1 VAATVKLA
9 ADRKLRAVKPR
20 GDLLKSREKEEGR
33 PQALTGLSLL
43 TESPPTSEPTTGQS
57 QAPAESATRTP
68 TREGPQSPPPQS
80 FDPRDGGFAPPPP
93 EDFERSAG
101 RRFSLRRIRGLEP
114 PPAPFA
120 PPAPQPVPAAK
131 TSRSKRPRRHARP
144 RTKAVVLK
152 RVAYAFLGAGVL
164 LLSFVAY
171 QLWGTAFYEGH
182 AQDQLRH
189 ELADRYGIRSAAG
202 TAPTDVPENLQAE
215 FGTTAHV
222 AKPAP
227 DPPVGQPVGLMTIPG
242 IGMSND
248 AIIEGTGESQL
259 EEGPGHYQGTPLPG
273 QAGNS
278 AIAGHRTTY
287 AAPFFNLNLLQPGDP
302 IFVVTPQ
309 GHFEYMVVNQE
320 VVDPGDTAV
329 LDAGTLPLL
338 TLTTCNPRYSDT
350 QRLVVVAVLHS
361 SILASA
367 SAAANPSTGT
377 AEPHGSPGGGGT
389 LKEVIEALCWG
400 ALAVVVIVLTAIGW
414 RRLWGLKA
422 GLVLLVGLPAF
433 VAALLVCF
441 AHVSLALPQTF

>member
-1 VAATVKLA
+1 VKQA
-9 ADRKLRAVKPR
+9 ADRKLRAMKPR
-20 GDLLKSREKEEGR
+20 GALLKSREKEGVR

-43 TESPPTSEPTTGQS
+43 TESPPTFETTGQS
-57 QAPAESATRTP
+57 QAPTESVPA
-68 TREGPQSPPPQS
+68 REGPQSPPRQA
-80 FDPRDGGFAPPPP
+80 FDPLATGFAPPPH

-101 RRFSLRRIRGLEP
+101 RRFSLRRVRGLEP

-120 PPAPQPVPAAK
+120 PPPPEPARTADA
-131 TSRSKRPRRHARP
+131 TRSKRPRRHSRP
-144 RTKAVVLK
+144 RTKAIVLR
-152 RVAYAFLGAGVL
+152 RVAYVFLGAGLL

-202 TAPTDVPENLQAE
+202 SAPTDVPQNVQAE

-222 AKPAP
+222 AKPTP
-227 DPPVGQPVGLMTIPG
+227 DPPVGQPVGLMTIPT

-248 AIIEGTGESQL
+248 AIVEGTGESQL

-309 GHFEYMVVNQE
+309 GHFEYVVLHQE
-320 VVDPGDTAV
+320 LVDPGDTGV
-329 LDAGTLPLL
+329 LDASTQPLL

-350 QRLVVVAVLHS
+350 QRLVVVAQLHS
-361 SILASA
+361 SILSSA
-367 SAAANPSTGT
+367 TAAANLSTGT
-377 AEPHGSPGGGGT
+377 AEPHGSPSSGGT

-400 ALAVVVIVLTAIGW
+400 ALAAAVAVLTAIGW

-433 VAALLVCF
+433 AAALLVCF